1 MGEDV
6 DGIAKTLGIP
16 AQRRRRLKRGALLHH
31 VGKLGVSNAV
41 MDRPGKLDEAEW
53 LPVSRH

>member
-1 MGEDV
+1 VDEDV
-6 DGIAKTLGIP
+6 DGMAKTLGLP
-16 AQRRRRLKRGALLHH
+16 EPRRRWLKRGTLLHD

-41 MDRPGKLDEAEW
+41 RDRPGKLDEAEW

>member
-6 DGIAKTLGIP
+6 DGIAKTLGMP
-16 AQRRRRLKRGALLHH
+16 APRRRWLKRGALRHD

-41 MDRPGKLDEAEW
+41 LDKPGKLDEAEW